1 MNKFRWNESVNI
13 PIGECSHRPS
23 KLFFE
28 LGVQLLR
35 ISYAAKFSLIIFVG
49 FLGCKKQMPI
59 DERTAASGL
68 SENTYPTNTPTPTV
82 DPNPT
87 TLPVDPNPTT
97 DPTIPVTPT
106 TVAQLAADMKL
117 CNDKGLLYL
126 MRTTTGNCLPEVKLA
141 PVCTYDFV
149 KAGML
154 VLGFNE
160 AQWTEIKKSIDDGPV
175 KAGAVLDQCGLI
187 GESGVLVTHA
197 IYQPGT
203 KIVLGHYRNIF
214 CADKTGTK
222 PGVADCNRLSTEFFT
237 TSN

>member
-1 MNKFRWNESVNI
+1 MYPSDVNFDFVYDQ
-13 PIGECSHRPS
+13 EH
-23 KLFFE
+23 
-28 LGVQLLR
+28 GVSLLR
-35 ISYAAKFSLIIFVG
+35 ISHAAKISLIILAG
-49 FLGCKKQMPI
+49 FSACKKQMPI

-68 SENTYPTNTPTPTV
+68 TENVYPTPTPTPIV

-87 TLPVDPNPTT
+87 PVVPVDPLPTDPTNPTT
-97 DPTIPVTPT
+97 PTPT

-117 CNDKGLLYL
+117 CNDKGLVYL
-126 MRTTTGNCLPEVKLA
+126 MRTTTGNCLPEVKLS

-154 VLGFNE
+154 VLGFTE
-160 AQWTEIKKSIDDGPV
+160 AQYTEVKKALDDGPV
-175 KAGAVLDQCGLI
+175 KGGAVLDQCGLI
-187 GESGVLVTHA
+187 GESGLLVTHA

-222 PGVADCNRLSTEFFT
+222 PGVAECNRLSTEFFS